1 MIRRMIVPLVFG
13 LAGVAVLIALGNWQM
28 QRLAWKTGII
38 DSIEARMAADPV
50 PVPAAPD
57 PETDRYLRVAATGT
71 VLPGEVHV
79 YTSAPP
85 RGVGYRVIVP
95 FELADGRSVLL
106 DRGFVGIDEKD
117 APRHLGPLRV
127 EGALDWPRETDRV
140 TPEPDRARNI
150 WVARDVALMAE
161 ALGTAPVLIVAE
173 ASDDP
178 GQPLPLPVSVDI
190 PNNHLGY
197 AIQWYGLAAVWAVMT
212 LLWLWRI
219 KRRAD

>member
-38 DSIEARMAADPV
+38 ESIETRMAADPV

-127 EGALDWPRETDRV
+127 EGALDWPRETDGV